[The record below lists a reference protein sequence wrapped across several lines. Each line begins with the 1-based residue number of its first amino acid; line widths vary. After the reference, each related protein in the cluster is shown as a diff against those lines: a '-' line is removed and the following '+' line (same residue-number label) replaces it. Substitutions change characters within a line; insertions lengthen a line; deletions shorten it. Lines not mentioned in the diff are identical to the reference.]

1 MNVYNMTWMSIMNIF
16 MNVYN
21 VYNQQVVYLFVNM
34 QSSIWNLNIYLK
46 KLLQLYD
53 KLLKNLFDFISW
65 WE

>member
-1 MNVYNMTWMSIMNIF
+1 MNIF

>member
-1 MNVYNMTWMSIMNIF
+1 

-53 KLLKNLFDFISW
+53 KLLKNLFDFIS
-65 WE
+65 